1 MVDHSSSDEVEE
13 DIRSRALSNNGVER
27 IDLLRTR
34 EFGNRIYIEL
44 EISVDG
50 SLPLIKAH
58 EIAKNVHDDI
68 EAAFPTVKH
77 IMIHVN
83 PYE

>member
-1 MVDHSSSDEVEE
+1 MVDHNISEE
-13 DIRSRALSNNGVER
+13 LEKTIRSKILTHKGLDG

-50 SLPLIKAH
+50 QLTLVKAH
-58 EIAKNVHDDI
+58 DIARKIHDDI
-68 EAAFPTVKH
+68 ESTCRA
-77 IMIHVN
+77 
-83 PYE
+83 